1 MDSEKKCSQLA
12 DKIRNV
18 LGNGITL
25 DGDVVHYIDS
35 TFSNP
40 KIEELEAILLDDSN
54 CEKDSLMELLFFPDE
69 SMQLEL
75 EEMLEHLQLGK
86 PDEDQ
91 VGDALGRESLRVN
104 ICLPQGRGSIDL
116 ELPPEVIPGFI
127 ARLHISKNLDPKLR
141 EVINKYADEG
151 AGDGYKVKIR
161 NSRFLSGEKK
171 IHFLCD
177 FFEKLATQSHDFNI
191 CLDFALAFLDE
202 INQDQ
207 DLYPALMAKKRFYL
221 RSLQKA
227 KKLENQI
234 QKNNLETLLSQGKR
248 VILVDQADARKK
260 LLIIDRISRAIFGKT
275 EYIEDHHPDGGGID
289 FRSDQDIRDIIKQLS
304 YFTNN
309 SYSDIVD

>member
-1 MDSEKKCSQLA
+1 MDSEKKCNQLA
-12 DKIRNV
+12 DKIRNL

-40 KIEELEAILLDDSN
+40 KIEELKAILLDDAN

-86 PDEDQ
+86 PDEDK

-104 ICLPQGRGSIDL
+104 IRLPQDRGSIDL
-116 ELPPEVIPGFI
+116 ELPHEVIPGFI

-171 IHFLCD
+171 IHFL
-177 FFEKLATQSHDFNI
+177 
-191 CLDFALAFLDE
+191 
-202 INQDQ
+202 
-207 DLYPALMAKKRFYL
+207 
-221 RSLQKA
+221 
-227 KKLENQI
+227 
-234 QKNNLETLLSQGKR
+234 
-248 VILVDQADARKK
+248 
-260 LLIIDRISRAIFGKT
+260 
-275 EYIEDHHPDGGGID
+275 
-289 FRSDQDIRDIIKQLS
+289 
-304 YFTNN
+304 
-309 SYSDIVD
+309 